1 MLESKLAR
9 KMRLPCGIK
18 KLAVFFVVLAG
29 WVGSIRCTTVEQS
42 NTCLKPCVCKWKG
55 GKESVSCHQAGWTE
69 VPSSGLES
77 TIQVII
83 FFKEPNREKER
94 KQ

>member
-9 KMRLPCGIK
+9 KMRFHCGIITS
-18 KLAVFFVVLAG
+18 LVVVIIFHLAG
-29 WVGSIRCTTVEQS
+29 PTTASATTLTEPA

-69 VPSSGLES
+69 IPSSGLES
-77 TIQVII
+77 TIQVIFLI
-83 FFKEPNREKER
+83 RI
-94 KQ
+94 